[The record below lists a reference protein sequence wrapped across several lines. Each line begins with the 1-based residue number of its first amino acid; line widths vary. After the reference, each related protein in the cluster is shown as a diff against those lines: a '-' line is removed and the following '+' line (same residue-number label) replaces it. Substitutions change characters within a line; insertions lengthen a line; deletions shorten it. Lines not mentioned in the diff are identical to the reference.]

1 MEIDERDVM
10 NLCRHA
16 YLIGFNSGMNTMM
29 PSNKEDLFDEAERDE
44 YLKMNMDDCKAAG
57 FMSYGCDQ
65 GSQGHCPPGCTG
77 LGPEELDY
85 E

>member
-16 YLIGFNSGMNTMM
+16 YLMGFNSGINT
-29 PSNKEDLFDEAERDE
+29 PKGDLFDESERDE
-44 YLKMNMDDCKAAG
+44 YLKMNMDDYKFAG

-65 GSQGHCPPGCTG
+65 GSKGHCPPECKGF
-77 LGPEELDY
+77 EDDSD
-85 E
+85 